1 MITDSSRYDPWPA
14 WARALLIAQFA
25 LVLAVIVPWL
35 FMFSACA
42 MNMGMNMGGM
52 TPMTPMR
59 SPVMP

>member
-1 MITDSSRYDPWPA
+1 VITDSSRYDPWPA

-42 MNMGMNMGGM
+42 MSMGGM
-52 TPMTPMR
+52 TPMMPMR